1 MPSPARTIST
11 STEPQPGDVIR
22 YFYLWRHEHNRGE
35 EDGSKLRPCM
45 VVATFRYQGRLRVL
59 TVPLTTRDYSPVH
72 SIELPPR
79 FLKAF
84 GLDDRSRLVWND
96 VNEFTWVGPDVRAGP
111 DGNRILA
118 AVPAT
123 IVERVKAKIVE
134 HRVPVTRRTE

>member
-1 MPSPARTIST
+1 
-11 STEPQPGDVIR
+11 
-22 YFYLWRHEHNRGE
+22 
-35 EDGSKLRPCM
+35 M
-45 VVATFRYQGRLRVL
+45 VVATFRFQGRLRVL
-59 TVPLTTRDYSPVH
+59 TVPLTTRDYSPEH

-79 FLKAF
+79 FLKDF

-96 VNEFTWVGPDVRAGP
+96 VNEFTWVGPDVRAAP
-111 DGNRILA
+111 DGNRIIA